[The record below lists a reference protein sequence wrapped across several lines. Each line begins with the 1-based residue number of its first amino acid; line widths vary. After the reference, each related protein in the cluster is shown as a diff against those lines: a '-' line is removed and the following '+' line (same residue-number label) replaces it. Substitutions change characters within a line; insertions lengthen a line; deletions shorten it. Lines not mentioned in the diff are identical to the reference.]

1 MNIKLKNK
9 YLHYLNYKIKCSI
22 GKNGIGKNKKEG
34 DLKTPSG
41 VFKLKQIFYRKDR
54 IKFIKTN
61 LKKTIIRKNMGWC
74 DDITS
79 KYYNKL
85 IRFPFD
91 KSAERLWRKDNIYD
105 FIIVINYNL
114 SPILK
119 NKGSAI
125 FLHLCSKNYNP
136 TKGCVAIK
144 KKDMIMLAA
153 KIKKS
158 TKIII

>member
-22 GKNGIGKNKKEG
+22 GKNGIEKNKKEG

-54 IKFIKTN
+54 IKFIKSN

-79 KYYNKL
+79 KHYNKL

>member
-54 IKFIKTN
+54 IKFIKSN

-79 KYYNKL
+79 KHYNKL

-114 SPILK
+114 RPILK

-144 KKDMIMLAA
+144 KKDMKILAA